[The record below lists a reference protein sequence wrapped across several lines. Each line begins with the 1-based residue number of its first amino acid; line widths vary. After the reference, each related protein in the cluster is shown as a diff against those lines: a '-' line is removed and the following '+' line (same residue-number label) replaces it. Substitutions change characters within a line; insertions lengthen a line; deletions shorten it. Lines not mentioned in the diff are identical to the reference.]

1 MTAERSDRQIRG
13 IARGGGLNLAGA
25 IIGQAAVFAVLVL
38 LARWLDI
45 RQVGRYAQCYA
56 VLSLLGLLA
65 LSGFRAGVT
74 RFVAVHLAD
83 DDPAAVRGTVRL
95 ALGVSAGSAALLGAA
110 LAVAAPRLAG
120 LLNDPA
126 LTPGLRLMAL
136 TLPAMT
142 VCEAALAATRGW
154 RSQRAFTLIGQV
166 YEPLCRL
173 VLTAVLLIAGAGLTG
188 SFWAIVVA
196 GWSAAALAL
205 LALRRRLRALT
216 GRDRTYRPRQLF
228 SFSTVSWVSSLSSTG
243 LIWLDTLLLGFYAS
257 SEIGVYNVATRLV
270 TVAVFVLAP
279 LNAAFGPY
287 LAHLH
292 HTGRMD
298 EVRRAYASVTGWV
311 VRLSLPAFAALLAF
325 PDELLR
331 VFGGEFA
338 AGAAVTVILAC
349 GQLVNAATG
358 PCGTVLNMSGRVALN
373 MWDNLAALVINV
385 LLNLWLIPAYGII
398 GAAVAWAVS
407 LAVVNAARVLQVRSL
422 IGALPVSR
430 GMATGLLG
438 GAAALAAGLAV
449 RAVLPPGFGTLAA
462 GLAVIVAV
470 YAAAVLALGL
480 SREDRMV
487 LRALIRRRGDRG
499 PAPDASAGGASASGP
514 DAPGS
519 DTSRPD
525 ASGSY
530 ASRPDA
536 SGSDASGS
544 DASRPDASGSDAS
557 GSDAPGSDASRPD
570 ASGAAAPVASS
581 GGADG
586 RAPRAGEVARP

>member
-13 IARGGGLNLAGA
+13 IARGGGLNLLGA
-25 IIGQAAVFAVLVL
+25 ILGQAAVFGVLLL
-38 LARWLDI
+38 LARVLDI

-95 ALGVSAGSAALLGAA
+95 ALAVSTGSAALLGVA
-110 LAVAAPRLAG
+110 LAVAAPWLADR
-120 LLNDPA
+120 LNDPA

-154 RSQRAFTLIGQV
+154 RSQRAFTLIGQI
-166 YEPLCRL
+166 YEPVCRL
-173 VLTAVLLIAGAGLTG
+173 VLTAVLLLAGAGLTG

-205 LALRRRLRALT
+205 LALRRRLSALD
-216 GRDRTYRPRQLF
+216 GAGRTYRPRQLF

-243 LIWLDTLLLGFYAS
+243 LIWLDTLLLGFYANPD
-257 SEIGVYNVATRLV
+257 IGVYNVATRLV

-292 HTGRMD
+292 HQGRMD
-298 EVRRAYASVTGWV
+298 EVRRSYASVTGWV
-311 VRLSLPAFAALLAF
+311 VRLSLPAFAALLVF

-331 VFGGEFA
+331 LFGGAFT

-373 MWDNLAALVINV
+373 MWDNLAALVLNV
-385 LLNLWLIPAYGII
+385 LLNLWLIPAYGIV
-398 GAAVAWAVS
+398 GAAVAWAAS

-422 IGALPVSR
+422 IRALPVSR
-430 GMATGLLG
+430 GMLTGLLAG
-438 GAAALAAGLAV
+438 GAALLAGLGV
-449 RAVLPPGFGTLAA
+449 RTVLPAGSGTLVA
-462 GLAVIVAV
+462 GLVVIVAV
-470 YAAAVLALGL
+470 YAGAVLALGL

-487 LRALIRRRGDRG
+487 LRTLLRRRAGT
-499 PAPDASAGGASASGP
+499 PSPDAPPDAAAAASAS
-514 DAPGS
+514 
-519 DTSRPD
+519 
-525 ASGSY
+525 
-530 ASRPDA
+530 
-536 SGSDASGS
+536 
-544 DASRPDASGSDAS
+544 
-557 GSDAPGSDASRPD
+557 
-570 ASGAAAPVASS
+570 
-581 GGADG
+581 
-586 RAPRAGEVARP
+586 AGEVARP

>member
-1 MTAERSDRQIRG
+1 MSTERSDRQIRG

-25 IIGQAAVFAVLVL
+25 VVGQAAVFAVLLVI
-38 LARWLDI
+38 ARWLDI

-95 ALGVSAGSAALLGAA
+95 ALAVSAGAATLLGAA
-110 LAVAAPRLAG
+110 LAVAAPWLAG
-120 LLNDPA
+120 QLNDPA

-188 SFWAIVVA
+188 SFWAIVAA
-196 GWSAAALAL
+196 GWSAAVLAL
-205 LALRRRLRALT
+205 LALRRRLRALP
-216 GRDRTYRPRQLF
+216 GAGRTYQARRLF
-228 SFSTVSWVSSLSSTG
+228 SFSGVSWVSSLSATG
-243 LIWLDTLLLGFYAS
+243 LIWLDVLLLGFYADPD
-257 SEIGVYNVATRLV
+257 IGVYTVATRLV

-292 HTGRMD
+292 HQGRLD
-298 EVRRAYASVTGWV
+298 EVRRSYASVTGWV
-311 VRLSLPAFAALLAF
+311 VRLSLPAFAALLVF

-331 VFGGEFA
+331 LFGGAFA
-338 AGAAVTVILAC
+338 TGAAVTVILAC

-373 MWDNLAALVINV
+373 MWDNLAALVLNV
-385 LLNLWLIPAYGII
+385 LLNLVLIPAYGIV
-398 GAAVAWAVS
+398 GAAVAWAAS
-407 LAVVNAARVLQVRSL
+407 LAVVNAARVLQVRAL
-422 IGALPVSR
+422 IRALPVSR
-430 GMATGLLG
+430 GMLTGLVA
-438 GAAALAAGLAV
+438 GAAALLAGLAV
-449 RAVLPPGFGTLAA
+449 RAVLPGGFGTLAA
-462 GLAVIVAV
+462 GLVVIVAV
-470 YAAAVLALGL
+470 YTGAVLALGL

-487 LRALIRRRGDRG
+487 LRAVLRRRGT
-499 PAPDASAGGASASGP
+499 PPP
-514 DAPGS
+514 
-519 DTSRPD
+519 
-525 ASGSY
+525 
-530 ASRPDA
+530 
-536 SGSDASGS
+536 
-544 DASRPDASGSDAS
+544 
-557 GSDAPGSDASRPD
+557 
-570 ASGAAAPVASS
+570 AAAPRPADAS
-581 GGADG
+581 
-586 RAPRAGEVARP
+586 AGEVARP

>member
-25 IIGQAAVFAVLVL
+25 IIGQAAVFAVLLL
-38 LARWLDI
+38 LARALDI

-95 ALGVSAGSAALLGAA
+95 ALAVSAGSAALLGAV
-110 LAVAAPRLAG
+110 LAVAAPWLAE

-136 TLPAMT
+136 TLPATT

-154 RSQRAFTLIGQV
+154 RSQRAFTLIGQI

-173 VLTAVLLIAGAGLTG
+173 LLTAVLLIAGAGLTG

-205 LALRRRLRALT
+205 LALRRRLTALD
-216 GRDRTYRPRQLF
+216 GHGRTYQPRQLF

-243 LIWLDTLLLGFYAS
+243 LIWLDTLLLGFYANPD
-257 SEIGVYNVATRLV
+257 IGVYNVATRLV

-292 HTGRMD
+292 HQGRMD
-298 EVRRAYASVTGWV
+298 EVRRSYASVTGWV
-311 VRLSLPAFAALLAF
+311 VRLSLPAFAVLLVF

-331 VFGGEFA
+331 LFGGAFV

-349 GQLVNAATG
+349 GQVVNAATG

-373 MWDNLAALVINV
+373 MWDNLAALVLNV
-385 LLNLWLIPAYGII
+385 LLNLWLIPAYGIV

-407 LAVVNAARVLQVRSL
+407 LAVVNTARVLQVRSL
-422 IGALPVSR
+422 IGALPLSR
-430 GMATGLLG
+430 GMLRGLLAG
-438 GAAALAAGLAV
+438 VGALLAGLGV
-449 RAVLPPGFGTLAA
+449 RAVLPSGYGALVAGTV
-462 GLAVIVAV
+462 VIAAV
-470 YAAAVLALGL
+470 YVGAVLALGL

-487 LRALIRRRGDRG
+487 LRTMIRRRTG
-499 PAPDASAGGASASGP
+499 APDADSAAHDDAASSLSSSDSSGR
-514 DAPGS
+514 A
-519 DTSRPD
+519 
-525 ASGSY
+525 
-530 ASRPDA
+530 
-536 SGSDASGS
+536 
-544 DASRPDASGSDAS
+544 
-557 GSDAPGSDASRPD
+557 
-570 ASGAAAPVASS
+570 ASS
-581 GGADG
+581 GSPGGAASSG
-586 RAPRAGEVARP
+586 SPGGAASSGSAPAGEVARP

>member
-25 IIGQAAVFAVLVL
+25 IVGQAAVFAVLLL

-95 ALGVSAGSAALLGAA
+95 ALAVSTGSAAVLGGVLAA
-110 LAVAAPRLAG
+110 AAPWLAG
-120 LLNDPA
+120 QLNDPA
-126 LTPGLRLMAL
+126 LTTGLRLMAL
-136 TLPAMT
+136 TLPATT

-154 RSQRAFTLIGQV
+154 RSQRAFTLIGQI

-173 VLTAVLLIAGAGLTG
+173 LLTAALLLAGAGLTG
-188 SFWAIVVA
+188 SFWAIVA
-196 GWSAAALAL
+196 SGWSAAVLAL
-205 LALRRRLRALT
+205 LALRRRLAALD
-216 GRDRTYRPRQLF
+216 GRGRTYRPRQLF

-243 LIWLDTLLLGFYAS
+243 LIWLDTLLLGFYANPD
-257 SEIGVYNVATRLV
+257 IGVYNVATRLV

-292 HTGRMD
+292 HQGRMD
-298 EVRRAYASVTGWV
+298 EVRRSYASVTGWV
-311 VRLSLPAFAALLAF
+311 VRLSLPAFAVLLAF

-331 VFGGEFA
+331 LFGGAFV

-373 MWDNLAALVINV
+373 MWDNLAALVLNV
-385 LLNLWLIPAYGII
+385 LLNLWLIPAYGIV

-407 LAVVNAARVLQVRSL
+407 LAVVNTARVLQVRSL
-422 IGALPVSR
+422 IGALPLSR
-430 GMATGLLG
+430 GMLRGLLAG
-438 GAAALAAGLAV
+438 VGALLAGLGV
-449 RAVLPPGFGTLAA
+449 RAVLPSGYGALVAGTV
-462 GLAVIVAV
+462 VIAAV
-470 YAAAVLALGL
+470 YVGAVLALGL

-487 LRALIRRRGDRG
+487 LRTMIRRRTG
-499 PAPDASAGGASASGP
+499 APDADSAAHDDAASSLSSSDSSGR
-514 DAPGS
+514 A
-519 DTSRPD
+519 
-525 ASGSY
+525 
-530 ASRPDA
+530 
-536 SGSDASGS
+536 
-544 DASRPDASGSDAS
+544 
-557 GSDAPGSDASRPD
+557 
-570 ASGAAAPVASS
+570 ASS
-581 GGADG
+581 GSPGGAASSG
-586 RAPRAGEVARP
+586 SAPAGEVARP